1 MLKNLKITTIQPDII
16 WENKISNLLKYEE
29 TINNITSNPD
39 VIILPEMFT
48 TGFTMETSL
57 GESEDGYTTEWM
69 QIMSIEKN
77 AHIMGSIIIY
87 DKGEIKPFNR
97 LLCVKD
103 QSIEYY
109 DKKHLFTYAGEDKFY
124 TEGTERKIVN
134 INGWR
139 ILLQICFD
147 LRFPVFAR
155 NQDDY
160 DVIVYV
166 ANWPAK
172 RSLAWNTLLKARAIE
187 NQCYVIGVNRIGM
200 DGNGHIYSGD
210 SQVIDP
216 LGNVSC
222 MSDKSGIKDFELDAQ
237 WLQQVRDE
245 LPFLK
250 DRDLFEL
257 KTTH

>member
-1 MLKNLKITTIQPDII
+1 MPNLKVTIIQPDII
-16 WENKISNLLKYEE
+16 WENKISNLLKYEND
-29 TINNITSNPD
+29 IKLITSNPD

-48 TGFTMETSL
+48 TGFTMENRLAETCC
-57 GESEDGYTTEWM
+57 GYTTEWM
-69 QIMSIEKN
+69 QIMSLKKD
-77 AHIMGSIIIY
+77 AHIMGSITIY

-109 DKKHLFTYAGEDKFY
+109 DKKHLFAYADEDKFY
-124 TEGTERKIVN
+124 TAGNQRKIVT

-139 ILLQICFD
+139 ILLQICYD
-147 LRFPVFAR
+147 LRFPVFSR

-160 DVIVYV
+160 DAIVYV
-166 ANWPAK
+166 ANWPAI
-172 RSLAWNTLLKARAIE
+172 RSLAWKTLLQARAIE
-187 NQCYVIGVNRIGM
+187 NQCYVIGVNRVGT
-200 DGNGHIYSGD
+200 DGNGHVYSGD

-216 LGNVSC
+216 LGNVLCLSNKP
-222 MSDKSGIKDFELDAQ
+222 DVKDFELNEKC
-237 WLQQVRDE
+237 LHEVRNQ

-257 KTTH
+257 KNHS